1 MTARVALIV
10 AALVAAA
17 AALSLLLGGAQSN
30 AARAIEVATG
40 AALDP
45 DPLAWDEDR
54 RSELEQRAATGTS
67 EVIYA
72 NSPDGVVATAE
83 RTDTWRNQVERAA
96 ERHGVDADRLEAL
109 VFLESAGRPEVIA
122 GETPE
127 AASGLAQITPS
138 AATDLLDMRVDL
150 EASTKLTKRITRA
163 IADGKTGLAARLA
176 DKRAKID
183 QRFDPERALDGA
195 ARYLQIAGER
205 FGATDLATESYHM
218 GIGNLES
225 VIRAYT
231 GASDDDPIG
240 DVVSGDG
247 LSYAQLY
254 FDSSPSEHAE
264 AYDLLSGLGD
274 DSSEYYWKILASER
288 MLELWR
294 DDRSQLER
302 TAELATAKATLEE
315 VYHPEDATEVFE
327 DPGDVR
333 SALDDGEL
341 LSLFDA
347 SELGWIPD
355 GQMGE
360 LAPKL
365 GEEPELYR
373 ALRPEALAT
382 LAYMAAGVKRIGGA
396 QRPLRVTSAVRD
408 RSYQDLLVESNPEA
422 TQAYSLHTTGY
433 SFDVLRDYANDRQ
446 AAAFQFMLDRLQA
459 LAVIDYAVEPRAIHV
474 TVSDLGA
481 GLVPP

>member
-1 MTARVALIV
+1 MNARVALAA
-10 AALVAAA
+10 AALAVAA
-17 AALSLLLGGAQSN
+17 AALSLLLGGDQSN
-30 AARAIEVATG
+30 AERAIEVATG
-40 AALDP
+40 AALDS
-45 DPLAWDEDR
+45 DPLAWNEGNR
-54 RSELEQRAATGTS
+54 AELEQRAATGTS

-83 RTDTWRNQVERAA
+83 RTEAWRRQVERAA
-96 ERHGVDADRLEAL
+96 ERRGVDPDRLEAL

-127 AASGLAQITPS
+127 AASGLTQITPS
-138 AATDLLDMRVDL
+138 AATDLLEMRVDL
-150 EASTKLTKRITRA
+150 EVSTKLTKQIARA
-163 IADGKTGLAARLA
+163 TADGKTGLAARLA
-176 DKRAKID
+176 EKRAKID
-183 QRFDPERALDGA
+183 QRFDPGLALDGA

-231 GASDDDPIG
+231 GASGDGPIG
-240 DVVSGDG
+240 DLVSGDG

-288 MLELWR
+288 IMELWR

-302 TAELATAKATLEE
+302 TAALATAKATLEE
-315 VYHPEDATEVFE
+315 VYHPESETEVFE
-327 DPGDVR
+327 ALGDVR
-333 SALDDGEL
+333 DATDAGEL
-341 LSLFDA
+341 LPLFDA

-355 GQMGE
+355 SQMGE
-360 LAPKL
+360 LAPEL
-365 GEEPELYR
+365 GEEPGLYR
-373 ALRPEALAT
+373 GLRPEALAT
-382 LAYMAAGVKRIGGA
+382 LAYMAAAVKRISGA
-396 QRPLRVTSAVRD
+396 QRPLRVTSSVRD
-408 RSYQDLLVESNPEA
+408 QAYQDLLVGSNPEA

-433 SFDVLRDYANDRQ
+433 AFDVLRDYANDRQ

-474 TVSDLGA
+474 TVSDLGSE
-481 GLVPP
+481 LVPP